1 MARLRGSVWL
11 SHLPGSAQLA
21 SRVTGDREI
30 IEKKLWLKGW
40 VSISKPSSLGSSQSC
55 ATITTAAEPP
65 AIPLCCWGKPA
76 WTLLPQLPAVWWG
89 FPSSQITRDPP
100 VHTQLVE
107 WAQDMSMSCPGD

>member
-40 VSISKPSSLGSSQSC
+40 VSISEPSSPGVLSKLCHRQHC
-55 ATITTAAEPP
+55 RRATCC
-65 AIPLCCWGKPA
+65 PLCCWGKPA
-76 WTLLPQLPAVWWG
+76 LTLLPQLPAVWWG
-89 FPSSQITRDPP
+89 FLSSQITHDPP

-107 WAQDMSMSCPGD
+107 WAQDMSMSFPGD